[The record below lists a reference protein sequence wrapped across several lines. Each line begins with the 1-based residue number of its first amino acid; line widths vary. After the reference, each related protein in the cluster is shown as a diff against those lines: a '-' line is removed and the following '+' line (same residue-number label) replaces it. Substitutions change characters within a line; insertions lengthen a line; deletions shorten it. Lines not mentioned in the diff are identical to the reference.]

1 MEIFHKLVW
10 PHVHLYCKVWII
22 ALLDHGV
29 PRSWGLPNF
38 KMGYGVFLIILMT
51 FVSLFAFSAAY
62 LDHSFGAATWI
73 VRNEILFWIGAS
85 VIGWILGLALIR
97 QAKRH
102 EAMMEANLDQYER
115 KRDTESTW
123 TCIVRHEYFLH
134 SKSGKLQE
142 VSRESVH
149 IYNQIMYRI

>member
-1 MEIFHKLVW
+1 MFNNQLSHRSDLEGAKHRPPDMNIVIKLILV
-10 PHVHLYCKVWII
+10 
-22 ALLDHGV
+22 ALASLF
-29 PRSWGLPNF
+29 PKF

-51 FVSLFAFSAAY
+51 FVSLFAFLAAY

-73 VRNEILFWIGAS
+73 VRNEILFGIGAS

-115 KRDTESTW
+115 KRDTEST
-123 TCIVRHEYFLH
+123 
-134 SKSGKLQE
+134 
-142 VSRESVH
+142 
-149 IYNQIMYRI
+149 